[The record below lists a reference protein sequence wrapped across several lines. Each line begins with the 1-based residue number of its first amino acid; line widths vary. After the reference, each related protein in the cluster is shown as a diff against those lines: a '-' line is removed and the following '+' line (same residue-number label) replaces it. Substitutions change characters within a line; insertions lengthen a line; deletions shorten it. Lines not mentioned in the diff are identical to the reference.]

1 MEYIR
6 TILLVGCRDNRNIT
20 ITGSEGGSWP
30 LNNIYRTEPVDS
42 VNHQNNSDGEP
53 ILLTIVTKEA
63 ETTLPVTLPVQ
74 HVTLTVTVP
83 APQPTAI
90 PVTQQ

>member
-53 ILLTIVTKEA
+53 ILRTDYCNQGGGDNFTGDFTSSTRDIDSYRTCS
-63 ETTLPVTLPVQ
+63 TTN
-74 HVTLTVTVP
+74 
-83 APQPTAI
+83 
-90 PVTQQ
+90 